1 MGSKSIETHET
12 ENTNLTAEIL
22 SVEVVGAMVE
32 EGAHKS
38 LQISWEVYFFF
49 KKIFI
54 FGCVVSSLPCRLF
67 SSCGAWASH
76 CSGFSC
82 CRAQAPRH
90 VGSVAAASRF

>member
-76 CSGFSC
+76 CGGFSC
-82 CRAQAPRH
+82 CRAQDLGGQ
-90 VGSVAAASRF
+90 V